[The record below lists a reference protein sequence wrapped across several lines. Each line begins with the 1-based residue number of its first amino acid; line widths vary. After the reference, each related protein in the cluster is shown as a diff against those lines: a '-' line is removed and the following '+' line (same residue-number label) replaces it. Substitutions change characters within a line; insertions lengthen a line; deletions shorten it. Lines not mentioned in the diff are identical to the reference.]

1 MIDDGLDGKT
11 ALVTGAS
18 RGIGLAVAER
28 LSAAG
33 MKVALVARSADEL
46 AAHARR
52 LPGAIA
58 IPADLREADAAA
70 KAVAAALKA
79 FGHLDVLVNN
89 AGATKRGPFADLS
102 DADFHDG
109 FALKFHGYVR
119 MTRAAWP
126 ALTARKGSIVNIIG
140 RGGKTASADFTIGG
154 SVNAALFN
162 FTKAIAQQGLADG
175 VRVNAINPG
184 DIETGRLTGRLEK
197 MASAEGIDVAEA
209 RRRSLDAM
217 KLPRFGDPREVA
229 EVAAFLAGNR
239 SSYMQGAIVEVDLG
253 QTRAI

>member
-1 MIDDGLDGKT
+1 MDDGLEGRT

-28 LSAAG
+28 LGAAG
-33 MKVALVARSADEL
+33 MKVALVARSADAL

-52 LPGAIA
+52 LPGAFA
-58 IPADLREADAAA
+58 FPCDLREPDAAG
-70 KAVAAALKA
+70 KAVAATLAQ
-79 FGHLDVLVNN
+79 FGALDVLVNN
-89 AGATKRGPFADLS
+89 AGATKRGPFAELT

-126 ALTARKGSIVNIIG
+126 ALKARGGSIVNIIG

-197 MASAEGIDVAEA
+197 MAKEEGIAIDEA

-217 KLPRFGDPREVA
+217 KLPRFGNPAEVA
-229 EVAAFLAGNR
+229 EVAAFLAGKR